1 MKILIPKH
9 LFLRRN
15 NCNITFSCIKNWSSY
30 VHTNLEPGNV
40 NNKNFTVKEL
50 LTLKPIEREISVKG
64 WIKALRKHKNIMFID
79 INDGSC
85 LENLQVIDENGK
97 TEISFGCSV
106 QIEGVLA
113 KSTHKNQEV
122 ELKCCSLNVLGKCD
136 GLKFPFLPRHSPTVK
151 ETRQHLHLRPRTKD
165 FGALLRIRSLA
176 TFAVHKFLQER
187 NFLHVNTPI
196 ITSNDCE
203 GGGDVFS
210 VQVNPVTS
218 NLIDENISS
227 TECKHYFNVPAYLT
241 VSGQLAL
248 EAAACAMS
256 KVYTFGPTFRAEN
269 TRTRRH
275 LCEFQMIEVEQTF
288 VTLEDL
294 FQLTEELFKSSAQY
308 ILEKCVKD
316 VELFHSCLT
325 PCYAH
330 HLTKILETPFISG
343 ASCFDLIA
351 PFGGEIC
358 GGSLREDD
366 ENQLK
371 IRIRQAGIDSETLQ
385 CIECPMELEMSENLS
400 DKGKVLEISGKLVL
414 NLEKEQNYY
423 SLMLN
428 ILKFQWGEKLFAEH
442 EDFLLKYC
450 KNIPIFIK
458 NFPINITPFYMKMSS
473 EKTASCFDL
482 IAPFG
487 GEICGGSL
495 REDDENQLKIRIR
508 QAGIDSETLQWYIE
522 LREFGSVPH
531 GGFGMGFDR
540 FLQTV
545 LAIPNIREVVPFPR
559 WSHHCQM

>member
-1 MKILIPKH
+1 MMILIPKH
-9 LFLRRN
+9 LFLRRT
-15 NCNITFSCIKNWSSY
+15 ITFSCIKNWSSY
-30 VHTNLEPGNV
+30 VYTNLEPTNV
-40 NNKNFTVKEL
+40 NNNNKNFTVKEL

-64 WIKALRKHKNIMFID
+64 WIKALRKHKNITFID

-106 QIEGVLA
+106 QIEGILM

-136 GLKFPFLPRHSPTVK
+136 VLKFPFLPRYNPTVK

-210 VQVNPVTS
+210 VQPVTS
-218 NLIDENISS
+218 NLINENIPS

-316 VELFHSCLT
+316 VELFHSCRT
-325 PCYAH
+325 PSYAH
-330 HLTKILETPFISG
+330 HLTKILETPFIRMSYTE
-343 ASCFDLIA
+343 AIDILQRNKEF
-351 PFGGEIC
+351 
-358 GGSLREDD
+358 
-366 ENQLK
+366 LK
-371 IRIRQAGIDSETLQ
+371 QN
-385 CIECPMELEMSENLS
+385 IE
-400 DKGKVLEISGKLVL
+400 
-414 NLEKEQNYY
+414 
-423 SLMLN
+423 
-428 ILKFQWGEKLFAEH
+428 WGEKLFAEH

-458 NFPINITPFYMKMSS
+458 DFPINITPFYMKMSS
-473 EKTASCFDL
+473 EKTAFCFDL

-495 REDDENQLKIRIR
+495 REEDENKLKIRIR